1 MLRRHFL
8 KGAIKLDKKQFTSWG
23 VSFGSLA
30 LVAGMV
36 SYLGLTNKNTTI
48 SNRTTQSP
56 AASQNL
62 DQQSPPSSNGDDQ
75 NSVGS
80 TNDDDQSMTDDG
92 SSSNS
97 GDDQTTNNNG
107 PTLNFG
113 DGSSGDSGQ
122 PAIDNGNSSQN
133 SNQVSGRGFGH
144 NGRFDTTTGG
154 T

>member
-62 DQQSPPSSNGDDQ
+62 DQQSLPSSNGDDQ
-75 NSVGS
+75 T
-80 TNDDDQSMTDDG
+80 TND
-92 SSSNS
+92 
-97 GDDQTTNNNG
+97 NG
-107 PTLNFG
+107 PTLNLG
-113 DGSSGDSGQ
+113 DGSSGDSSQ

-133 SNQVSGRGFGH
+133 SNQFSVRGFGH
-144 NGRFDTTTGG
+144 HGRFDTTTGG